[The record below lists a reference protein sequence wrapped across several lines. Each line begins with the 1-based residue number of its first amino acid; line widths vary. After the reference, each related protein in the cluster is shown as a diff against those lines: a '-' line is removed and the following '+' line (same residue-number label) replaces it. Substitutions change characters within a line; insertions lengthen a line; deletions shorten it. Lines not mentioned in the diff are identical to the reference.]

1 MQEDVRTGFE
11 EYLSLCGDLWCEYF
25 KFVCYV
31 WSTLVSLKTKEKA
44 DSKGSSI
51 KIDEA
56 KEMVKR
62 KIEIVDTLDP
72 NVIEDL
78 VKIIRLLNSSI

>member
-1 MQEDVRTGFE
+1 M
-11 EYLSLCGDLWCEYF
+11 
-25 KFVCYV
+25 
-31 WSTLVSLKTKEKA
+31 KTKEKA